1 MTTYRR
7 KYVPTIEAIQL
18 EEGPCARM
26 EMIQWVKSVTTAE
39 EFYYS
44 EETWP
49 QFGITVDPA
58 DGALIIVLPGG
69 SSARAVP
76 GDYVCRSARGQ
87 LFVRSASAIRD
98 TYEPVEPT
106 PDPVYERLSEM
117 TAATRTAAQE
127 ADAAAQRAVDG
138 MVPPFRQLGTVGGVK
153 VVPTQRDGELLWTRY
168 DDPRGYVEVVS
179 GQCRFPGGVMI
190 RSVTRSRLEVVL
202 DLRAAQAIAD
212 GLLAWVEDQS

>member
-7 KYVPTIEAIQL
+7 KYVPTIEAIQF
-18 EEGPCARM
+18 EERQGART
-26 EMIQWVKSVTTAE
+26 ELIKWVEARTTAQL
-39 EFYYS
+39 FDYNQ
-44 EETWP
+44 ETWP

-58 DGALIIVLPGG
+58 DAAIIIALPGG

-168 DDPRGYVEVVS
+168 DDPRGYVEIVS
-179 GQCRFPGGVMI
+179 GQCRYPGGVMI
-190 RSVTRSRLEVVL
+190 RSVTRQRLEVVL
-202 DLRAAQAIAD
+202 DLRAAQTIAD
-212 GLLAWVEDQS
+212 GLLAWIEDQS